1 MMQPDRSE
9 PPKRAAIYTR
19 SYQLKQVGGTNSNQA
34 QIDLCKAYCA
44 EHGYTLSEDQM
55 YYEVGEEPVD
65 ADRPERERLRR
76 AAQQGFIDVFVVA
89 SFERLT
95 RDARAN
101 AMLIE
106 QLKAIGL
113 ATEATEKQ

>member
-19 SYQLKQVGGTNSNQA
+19 SYQIKHLGGMNSIQA

-44 EHGYTLSEDQM
+44 EHGYILPEDQM
-55 YYEVGEEPVD
+55 YYEVREGTVETD
-65 ADRPERERLRR
+65 HPELARLRK
-76 AAQQGFIDVFVVA
+76 AARQGFIDVLVIA
-89 SFERLT
+89 SLERLT
-95 RDARAN
+95 RNAKAN

-106 QLKAIGL
+106 QLKATGL
-113 ATEATEKQ
+113 ATEAAEKH